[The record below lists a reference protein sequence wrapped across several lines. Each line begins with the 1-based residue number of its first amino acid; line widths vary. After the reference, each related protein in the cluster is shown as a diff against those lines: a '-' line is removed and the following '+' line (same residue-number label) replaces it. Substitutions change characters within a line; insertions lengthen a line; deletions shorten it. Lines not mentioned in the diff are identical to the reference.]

1 MVTLTDPSPNFG
13 PRRGTGTPA
22 LVVIHYTAMT
32 SAEAACRRLCD
43 PTAEVSA
50 HWLIA
55 RDGAQASLVDESARA
70 WHAGAGSWA
79 GCDDL
84 NSVSIGIELD
94 NDGFSPFPEAQM
106 AALEGLLD
114 GIRDRWGIG
123 PEAVIGHS
131 DMAPGRKIDPGA
143 RFDWRRLARGGRAV
157 WPVPTDPVP
166 TDPVPT
172 DPVPDVPMALR
183 SFGYTSEVDDDVLL
197 AAFRLRFRPGVE
209 GPLTEA
215 DRALAGGLAC
225 LPRVDLSGF
234 SA

>member
-1 MVTLTDPSPNFG
+1 
-13 PRRGTGTPA
+13 
-22 LVVIHYTAMT
+22 
-32 SAEAACRRLCD
+32 
-43 PTAEVSA
+43 
-50 HWLIA
+50 
-55 RDGAQASLVDESARA
+55 
-70 WHAGAGSWA
+70 
-79 GCDDL
+79 
-84 NSVSIGIELD
+84 
-94 NDGFSPFPEAQM
+94 M

-143 RFDWRRLARGGRAV
+143 RFDWRRLARVGRAV

-166 TDPVPT
+166 TDPVP
-172 DPVPDVPMALR
+172 DVRMALR
-183 SFGYTSEVDDDVLL
+183 SFGYTTEVDDDVLL
-197 AAFRLRFRPGVE
+197 AAFRLRFHPGAE

-215 DRALAGGLAC
+215 DRVLVGGLAC